1 MTKTS
6 SLHTGT
12 YVTASY
18 LADMAISHSYPCML
32 TALWRSRSANASGSR
47 AATLGAHRNRS
58 SADGTMRPGPLR
70 VSGAMHFNLQL
81 QCSNPRHATTR
92 KSPSRVVLRESAAVP
107 GKKQFF
113 IAPEAEPRRLSHV
126 LRTVSSDPLHA
137 KQECSAPARSE
148 KPLDRPRRCAR
159 RYSGLDGRSALRGHA
174 KTGRGLNKG
183 AHHACW
189 RRKTEATKSSTRKT
203 LPLLPVGKSQTRVGS
218 RALHD
223 ITCLGFIIRYFRP
236 LLLL

>member
-1 MTKTS
+1 MACPHVVTDSQSMRLCAPSPLPNVHSRLK
-6 SLHTGT
+6 L
-12 YVTASY
+12 TASY

-32 TALWRSRSANASGSR
+32 TALWRSRSANASGAR
-47 AATLGAHRNRS
+47 AAALGAHRNRS

-92 KSPSRVVLRESAAVP
+92 KSPSRVVLRESAAAP

-137 KQECSAPARSE
+137 KQECSAPAHSG
-148 KPLDRPRRCAR
+148 KPLDRPRRRAHRNC
-159 RYSGLDGRSALRGHA
+159 SVDGRVTSCGHA
-174 KTGRGLNKG
+174 PAVVALNEG
-183 AHHACW
+183 GCHAW
-189 RRKTEATKSSTRKT
+189 
-203 LPLLPVGKSQTRVGS
+203 
-218 RALHD
+218 
-223 ITCLGFIIRYFRP
+223 
-236 LLLL
+236 